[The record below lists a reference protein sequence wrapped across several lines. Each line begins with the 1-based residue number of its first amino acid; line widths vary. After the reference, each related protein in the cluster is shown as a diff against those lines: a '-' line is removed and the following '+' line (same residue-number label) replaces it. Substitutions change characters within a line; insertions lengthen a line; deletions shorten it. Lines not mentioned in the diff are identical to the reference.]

1 MTDRGDIPEVQ
12 HQVGHVLIGF
22 AVLPCPHLHRHQ
34 LIDSANREHAWGKFC
49 ALGSSALRP

>member
-1 MTDRGDIPEVQ
+1 MKGRGDIPEVQ

-34 LIDSANREHAWGKFC
+34 LVDSQCQQGARVGQVLCPGKQ
-49 ALGSSALRP
+49 RP